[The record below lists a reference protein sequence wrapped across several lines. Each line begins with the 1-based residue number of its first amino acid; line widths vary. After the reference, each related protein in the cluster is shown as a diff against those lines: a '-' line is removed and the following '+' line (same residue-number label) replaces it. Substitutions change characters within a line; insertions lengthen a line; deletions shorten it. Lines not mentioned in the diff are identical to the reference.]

1 MVSMAIF
8 LFWIPS
14 IQEALSYGNYT
25 LGQIQG
31 CTSAEDLWT
40 LSYDSEQTLTTSF
53 FGYNSTTVLMQSVV
67 YELQMN
73 YSASGVADNIQY
85 KLYLSYE
92 TIPNSPNDYS
102 TVQSQ
107 EYTLPSGISLNSTE
121 PYNITGTLSIPGNGG
136 YVCSLMLYASC
147 PLNGGGVFNI
157 GFAPAKTYIVPVQT
171 QPTSVAAT
179 PSFIVSTDG

>member
-1 MVSMAIF
+1 MSFILGSTNTFSQNGKAFNGFYGNFFI
-8 LFWIPS
+8 LDTINS
-14 IQEALSYGNYT
+14 GGASYGNYT

-73 YSASGVADNIQY
+73 YSPSGVADNIQY

-92 TIPNSPNDYS
+92 TIPNSPNNYS
-102 TVQSQ
+102 NGPIARIYLTQWNFAKQHRTIQYYRNPFDPRQWRLCLQFDV
-107 EYTLPSGISLNSTE
+107 ICF
-121 PYNITGTLSIPGNGG
+121 LS
-136 YVCSLMLYASC
+136 A
-147 PLNGGGVFNI
+147 
-157 GFAPAKTYIVPVQT
+157 
-171 QPTSVAAT
+171 
-179 PSFIVSTDG
+179 